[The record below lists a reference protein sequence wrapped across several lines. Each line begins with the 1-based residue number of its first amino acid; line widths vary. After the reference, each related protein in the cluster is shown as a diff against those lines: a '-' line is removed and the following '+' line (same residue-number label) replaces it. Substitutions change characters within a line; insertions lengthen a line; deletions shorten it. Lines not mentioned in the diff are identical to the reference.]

1 LNTTPTLVNS
11 LRSVL
16 WWQVGH
22 SVSVGSV
29 IFCWTSWVVSQFEQ
43 AYSYVGT
50 VNLHALTALAL
61 K

>member
-1 LNTTPTLVNS
+1 MNS